1 MGSSKD
7 KFISERCIVQKRM
20 ISPYFSSIIIR
31 KDNSSGSCSKQTKTA
46 QSMFHTLNSFFI
58 SGCKELEK
66 EEKWDQLLEEACII
80 GKSSSKR
87 LPGILSALSPESA
100 TTSTNCEG
108 FSAAYLLTKSSTP
121 NETILHIQKI
131 NSLNWSVTHLKYN
144 KRFKLTLNH
153 VEQSWAN
160 AKKVTKFG
168 RSLYQE
174 RQSVPS
180 DDMGIL
186 QNRKVLVINKDQ
198 STWELSCAYVPN
210 FLVNSFQDL
219 MFA

>member
-1 MGSSKD
+1 MIYKRQVDSWRDLGNLFTMAQWSINLLQHTNLKLINQDLIIVFKCNSTSPIPSTPAKGSISSHIISISRSMGSSKD

-20 ISPYFSSIIIR
+20 ISPCFSSIIIR
-31 KDNSSGSCSKQTKTA
+31 KDNSLGSCSKQTKTT

-108 FSAAYLLTKSSTP
+108 FSAPYLLTKSSTP
-121 NETILHIQKI
+121 NETILQIQIMKI
-131 NSLNWSVTHLKYN
+131 NYLN
-144 KRFKLTLNH
+144 
-153 VEQSWAN
+153 
-160 AKKVTKFG
+160 
-168 RSLYQE
+168 
-174 RQSVPS
+174 QSV
-180 DDMGIL
+180 
-186 QNRKVLVINKDQ
+186 
-198 STWELSCAYVPN
+198 
-210 FLVNSFQDL
+210 
-219 MFA
+219 